1 MANGATPFDKL
12 DYIELLK
19 AAGIDEHQAKAHAD
33 AHARSMHAHMAGN
46 VATRAD
52 LAELKDALTW
62 RMLGFAL
69 ALGGLVVALAKG
81 WL

>member
-1 MANGATPFDKL
+1 
-12 DYIELLK
+12 
-19 AAGIDEHQAKAHAD
+19 
-33 AHARSMHAHMAGN
+33 MHAHMAGN

>member
-1 MANGATPFDKL
+1 M
-12 DYIELLK
+12 
-19 AAGIDEHQAKAHAD
+19 AD

-69 ALGGLVVALAKG
+69 ALAGLMVAVAKG